1 MIKYFIFVGKVEDD
15 LIKQNYTKI
24 TWTDDYDYAIREEL
38 DAADDMIASD
48 QPKAVKMFDEI
59 LEHHPDSARA
69 KYAMARALDILILNS
84 TDIDQETL
92 RGHCDKALA
101 ALSSILA
108 RGHELTLMRRSAS
121 HLLQRMA
128 EDRLCYSRPDNIRA
142 LTVMAEMSPEAR
154 YDVVL
159 GQELFLNG
167 DYDEALAAID
177 TVIEKKKH
185 EFVLNVI
192 KSTILRIQG
201 KEKEARAFMRELDL
215 DDVFDNSD
223 LNPAQVGQS
232 SALKKQS
239 LKLLSQVR
247 NMRSVIVNDINYLC
261 IKLEAENQLSVK
273 AILVKVKTIV

>member
-1 MIKYFIFVGKVEDD
+1 M
-15 LIKQNYTKI
+15 IKQNYTKI
-24 TWTDDYDYAIREEL
+24 TWTDDYDFAIREEL

-48 QPKAVKMFDEI
+48 QLKAVEMFDGI
-59 LEHHPDSARA
+59 LEHHPESARA

-92 RGHCDKALA
+92 RGHCGKALA

-128 EDRLCYSRPDNIRA
+128 EDRKCYSRPDNIRA

-154 YDVVL
+154 YNVVL

-167 DYDEALAAID
+167 DYDEALVAIE
-177 TVIEKKKH
+177 TVIGQKKH
-185 EFVLNVI
+185 EFGLNVI

-201 KEKEARAFMRELDL
+201 KEKEARAFVRELDL
-215 DDVFDNSD
+215 DDAFDNSD
-223 LNPAQVGQS
+223 LNPAQVNQS
-232 SALKKQS
+232 SAMKKQS
-239 LKLLSQVR
+239 LKLNLSQVR

-261 IKLEAENQLSVK
+261 IKLEAENKLSVK